1 MSVSRIYSAAG
12 FFASVFCIYCLNNT
26 QVVAMPDYVRALGG
40 DEFLCNAQTSLF
52 VLLAVLLRK
61 VTGRLA
67 GTYGAKFMLC
77 AGAFGFLLPCVLL
90 PLCVDLW
97 QVIFVR
103 ALQAFGLAAY
113 HPCVSQF
120 ASELAGPARVGRF
133 VGAARFVGTLSLM
146 VGPLLLLP
154 LINRFGYVAF
164 FGSLALLGCAGL
176 AFIALVRN
184 AKGAEGL
191 GENGVIGES
200 EGLSSDRDPS
210 AWFLVAP
217 FAVSL
222 AYSLLLNTGSRVFE
236 EAALSVSGGAM
247 FTCASAGGLVG
258 SLAFGCTFD
267 KWGVRVSLVAALA
280 VLSTGLLGV
289 SSGLV
294 IDLPSAAL
302 IILLGFASFC
312 IGFGYFGAIALCA
325 SAAGSLGAGGVFFSR
340 QQNALDLGM
349 VFGGVFVG
357 ALLQAEGGLSLPYAI
372 CGILIAGFALGYAL
386 LPRGKAS
393 HGRCMRIG

>member
-1 MSVSRIYSAAG
+1 
-12 FFASVFCIYCLNNT
+12 
-26 QVVAMPDYVRALGG
+26 
-40 DEFLCNAQTSLF
+40 
-52 VLLAVLLRK
+52 
-61 VTGRLA
+61 
-67 GTYGAKFMLC
+67 
-77 AGAFGFLLPCVLL
+77 
-90 PLCVDLW
+90 
-97 QVIFVR
+97 
-103 ALQAFGLAAY
+103 
-113 HPCVSQF
+113 
-120 ASELAGPARVGRF
+120 
-133 VGAARFVGTLSLM
+133 M

-176 AFIALVRN
+176 AFIALVHN

-349 VFGGVFVG
+349 VFGSVFVG
-357 ALLQAEGGLSLPYAI
+357 ALLQAEGGLSLLYAI
-372 CGILIAGFALGYAL
+372 GGILIAGFALGYAL
-386 LPRGKAS
+386 LPRDKAS